1 MECLCEYNEVSGM
14 KVAKALA
21 AVVLIILIA
30 ACALLAVFLRAAHIM
45 LSREGPAYTEGMADQ
60 QARLEEYIQTH
71 SEAALGEVLT
81 FEWDE
86 AYIDRRP
93 YGTGESVRQLTGY
106 EFEVKEL
113 NDEYWNRLLFFKDG
127 QLVKELVYSW
137 FEWSFP
143 VELQGFTPQTVFS
156 IEAEPP
162 RYFLTVAGGY
172 EGTAMW
178 DEQRMAA
185 QQGES
190 GAPPAQTP
198 PASSAA

>member
-1 MECLCEYNEVSGM
+1 MEKYV
-14 KVAKALA
+14 
-21 AVVLIILIA
+21 
-30 ACALLAVFLRAAHIM
+30 
-45 LSREGPAYTEGMADQ
+45 
-60 QARLEEYIQTH
+60 QTH
-71 SEAALGEVLT
+71 NRVRPGRVLT

-86 AYIDRRP
+86 AYIDRAP
-93 YGTGESVRQLTGY
+93 FGTGEAVRALTGY
-106 EFEVKEL
+106 EFALRPL
-113 NDEYWNRLLFFKDG
+113 NDAHWQRLLFFKDG

>member
-1 MECLCEYNEVSGM
+1 MSNKKIAMTVLIVFLAVCMAG
-14 KVAKALA
+14 LA
-21 AVVLIILIA
+21 AMYIVWQ
-30 ACALLAVFLRAAHIM
+30 AVFGPTPEHRKGAAWQELR
-45 LSREGPAYTEGMADQ
+45 LKR
-60 QARLEEYIQTH
+60 YIQTH
-71 SEAALGEVLT
+71 SEAAPGEVLT

-93 YGTGESVRQLTGY
+93 YGTGETVRQLTGY

-127 QLVKELVYSW
+127 QLVKELTYSW
-137 FEWSFP
+137 FEWNFP
-143 VELQGFTPQTVFS
+143 VELQGFTPQTVFC

-162 RYFLTVAGGY
+162 RYFFTVAGGY

-190 GAPPAQTP
+190 GAPPA
-198 PASSAA
+198 SSAA

>member
-127 QLVKELVYSW
+127 QLVSELVCDSTRW
-137 FEWSFP
+137 IFP
-143 VELQGFTPQTVFS
+143 EELDGFKADIMFRVQAGG
-156 IEAEPP
+156 EKGA
-162 RYFLTVAGGY
+162 YTVAVAKGC
-172 EGTAMW
+172 E
-178 DEQRMAA
+178 DAA
-185 QQGES
+185 IRHGAKEKAPPVS
-190 GAPPAQTP
+190 GAA
-198 PASSAA
+198 

>member
-45 LSREGPAYTEGMADQ
+45 LSREEPAYTEGVADQ

-81 FEWDE
+81 FEWDK

-93 YGTGESVRQLTGY
+93 YGTGETVRQLTGY

-127 QLVKELVYSW
+127 QLVSEMV
-137 FEWSFP
+137 
-143 VELQGFTPQTVFS
+143 
-156 IEAEPP
+156 
-162 RYFLTVAGGY
+162 
-172 EGTAMW
+172 
-178 DEQRMAA
+178 
-185 QQGES
+185 
-190 GAPPAQTP
+190 
-198 PASSAA
+198 